1 VTSVLAFAALLAS
14 PESSAV
20 TIRPPNE
27 IELTATVHAK
37 RFDGWIHPGYHA
49 IVWREGG
56 AARLALLAAD
66 ASDVE
71 VLDALERLGA
81 KPGAALP
88 IEAWTKR
95 KDAKSPA
102 PDAVAAG
109 PRITILLRL
118 PGKVELVP
126 LASVLEDSAGR
137 GLDMRLAGNRVNVGK
152 WESGC
157 VACLFS
163 CPGGK
168 VGNAAY
174 TVRDYEKSST
184 RFRVRPGALPKDGT
198 KIGVVLRVES
208 PGPSEAPGRAP

>member
-1 VTSVLAFAALLAS
+1 VTSLLALAALLAVSGS
-14 PESSAV
+14 PAV

-27 IELTATVHAK
+27 IEFTATVHAK
-37 RFDGWIHPGYHA
+37 RFAGWIHPGYHA

-66 ASDVE
+66 ASDLE

-81 KPGAALP
+81 KPGPTLP

-95 KDAKSPA
+95 KDPKSPA
-102 PDAVAAG
+102 PDAVAGG
-109 PRITILLRL
+109 PRIRVLLRL
-118 PGKVELVP
+118 PENPELVP
-126 LASVLEDSAGR
+126 LGSVLEDENGR
-137 GLDMRLAGNRVNVGK
+137 GLDLRFAGNRANVSR

-157 VACLFS
+157 VACLYS

-174 TVRDYEKSST
+174 TVRDYERSKT

-198 KIGVVLRVES
+198 RIGVVLRVES
-208 PGPSEAPGRAP
+208 PGP